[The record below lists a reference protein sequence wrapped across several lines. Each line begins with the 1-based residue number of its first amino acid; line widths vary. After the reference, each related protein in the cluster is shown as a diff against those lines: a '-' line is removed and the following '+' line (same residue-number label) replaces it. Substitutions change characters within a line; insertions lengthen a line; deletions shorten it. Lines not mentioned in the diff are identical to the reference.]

1 MRLARRLPLLAI
13 GAAVAVLPG
22 TAAAAPADASGT
34 AATAGVPGGAPP
46 LISLTAGLSINLLG
60 INLTLGSPPPA
71 QPVVPGGDS
80 TLLGLSLGT
89 QVGVNAG
96 PVSAQVDANVG
107 ATVTNNGG
115 AAVAVETNVNVP
127 GLVDTGVALDATL
140 PPAGSGQAASGSLH
154 VKGLDQA
161 VSAPAS
167 GSTGA
172 TPPPQRPSAVV
183 SGTQTPA
190 GAGGTTAPSGN
201 GTGTGT
207 NGSGPKV
214 VTGPPTT
221 NPPVTNRP
229 PRGRTPAV
237 DVGSPQVAPALSQAP
252 VAVPLEVTDLP
263 VSREVLDAA
272 VATGRTLALPLA
284 LLAALLAY
292 LGLQRLLDRG
302 PKLAWADGRTPPDDE
317 LLEI

>member
-1 MRLARRLPLLAI
+1 MRLGRHLPLLAI

-22 TAAAAPADASGT
+22 AAAAAPADATTTAST
-34 AATAGVPGGAPP
+34 AAVPGGAPP
-46 LISLTAGLSINLLG
+46 LISLSAGLNINLLG
-60 INLTLGSPPPA
+60 INLILGSPPP
-71 QPVVPGGDS
+71 PPPTVPGGDS
-80 TLLGLSLGT
+80 TLLGLSLAT
-89 QVGVNAG
+89 DIGVNAG
-96 PVSAQVDANVG
+96 PVAAQIDANVG

-127 GLVDTGVALDATL
+127 GVVDTGVALDATL
-140 PPAGSGQAASGSLH
+140 PPASSGQPVSGSLH
-154 VKGLDQA
+154 VKGLDQP
-161 VSAPAS
+161 VSGPAS

-172 TPPPQRPSAVV
+172 TPPPQRPAAAV
-183 SGTQTPA
+183 SGAQTPTGGGSTPA
-190 GAGGTTAPSGN
+190 PTGGGTGSTGGPS
-201 GTGTGT
+201 T
-207 NGSGPKV
+207 V

-221 NPPVTNRP
+221 NGPVTKP
-229 PRGRTPAV
+229 PRTARPAI
-237 DVGSPQVAPALSQAP
+237 DVSSPQVAPALRQAP

-263 VSREVLDAA
+263 VSREVLNAA